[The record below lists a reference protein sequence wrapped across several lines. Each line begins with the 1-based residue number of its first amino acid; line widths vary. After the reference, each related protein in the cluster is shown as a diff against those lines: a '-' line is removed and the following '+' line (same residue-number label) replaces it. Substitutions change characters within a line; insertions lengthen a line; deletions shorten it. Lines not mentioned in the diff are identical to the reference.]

1 MIGYVFRGGTA
12 PHTDL
17 PGANGALSAPG
28 NLFFLPPGANSP
40 LSAPGPRHA
49 LPQPPSCPTPASVM
63 PGTDRA
69 SPFPPVSRDA
79 GPGPSARVFAI
90 CLIRSKFQNEPHPKG
105 RGSFWKMLIDK
116 QLRKAESYPKSG
128 LQKGSPDTR
137 NSTCLCDRYP
147 KTRDTPVSR
156 MMGHQRRFPRFSL
169 PVSCFWGHRRHS
181 LSEKEMSTGTAVF
194 GKETSF
200 SSIPSR

>member
-1 MIGYVFRGGTA
+1 MTAALCRLSTTKSRTLPLHTGDGSPVMLDYVFRGGTA

-28 NLFFLPPGANSP
+28 NLFFLPPGANSL
-40 LSAPGPRHA
+40 LSAP
-49 LPQPPSCPTPASVM
+49 
-63 PGTDRA
+63 
-69 SPFPPVSRDA
+69 

-90 CLIRSKFQNEPHPKG
+90 CLIHSKFQNEPPPKG

-181 LSEKEMSTGTAVF
+181 LSEKEMSTETAVF

>member
-1 MIGYVFRGGTA
+1 MLDYVFRGGTA

-40 LSAPGPRHA
+40 LSAP
-49 LPQPPSCPTPASVM
+49 
-63 PGTDRA
+63 
-69 SPFPPVSRDA
+69 

-169 PVSCFWGHRRHS
+169 PVFLGTPAT
-181 LSEKEMSTGTAVF
+181 LPLFSEKEMSTGTAVF